1 MEGTAQ
7 RLESLRRQI
16 RKLQAAPRTYLAVLK
31 TGIAELDSWMSGGG
45 LPMGQVIEL
54 SGEAASGRTSLALRA
69 IAAATREKRLAAYID
84 GPGELYPPVVAGMG
98 VDLER
103 LLIVRPKAPKQLVWT
118 ALQLARSGVFACVAL
133 DLTHTGL
140 QLSLV
145 EAKKLSDATFK
156 GGCCTLLLA
165 VPRQGSSARVRFEL
179 TASDPWTRRL
189 EALRCKP
196 GSRPQISIPCASL
209 LPGNVGDPLFRDS
222 LAAGSNA
229 HASLDD
235 APPVKRIKM
244 VWERDGGGIDRNRP
258 GRDVALP
265 SMRTRMGN

>member
-1 MEGTAQ
+1 MEGAAQ

-31 TGIAELDSWMSGGG
+31 TGIAEFDSWIAGGG

-69 IAAATREKRLAAYID
+69 IAAATREKRLAAYVD

-103 LLIVRPKAPKQLVWT
+103 LLIVRPKAPKQLAWT
-118 ALQLARSGVFACVAL
+118 AVQLARSGAFACVAL

-140 QLSLV
+140 ELSLV
-145 EAKKLSDATFK
+145 EAKKLSDAAFK
-156 GGCCTLLLA
+156 GGCCTLVLA
-165 VPRQGSSARVRFEL
+165 VARQQMGSARVRFEL
-179 TASDPWTRRL
+179 TASDPRTLRL

-196 GSRPQISIPCASL
+196 GSGPQISIPFASL
-209 LPGNVGDPLFRDS
+209 LPGNLGDPLFRDFS
-222 LAAGSNA
+222 AAS
-229 HASLDD
+229 SDD
-235 APPVKRIKM
+235 QLTSADDVPSVKRIK
-244 VWERDGGGIDRNRP
+244 VLWERDGGGIDRSRP
-258 GRDVALP
+258 G
-265 SMRTRMGN
+265 